1 MPMIHLLI
9 FVFALATLSPSSA
22 YDWLSKP
29 LVGDD
34 GRIYVCSNKKLF
46 AFESNGSISW
56 TMHIDY
62 KCNVAMAPV
71 HGGFGKIYLIADNR
85 ILMVKLE
92 ISGTSEPVAELFF
105 GPGPG
110 QQVETEIIGLSVSTL
125 TSTVFINI
133 KNRGLFAY
141 KSHGRLLWSIGPL
154 LYKFGYHQGCRK
166 NITDCSFASVPVL
179 DQCEGSIYVRLTHL
193 LFIVTFIEN
202 HGSSMIYIITD
213 GFRNHCYISN
223 TEGQLY
229 CLSIRGRHFRWIQD
243 FSYLDRNFTITAG
256 NNGRN
261 VLWQRSIG
269 PLSKADSVPVVDS
282 NGKWVSIGSLD
293 GFLYS
298 FSPTG
303 DLKKFSRRNTDNY
316 VIQVGSF
323 LDCSGF
329 SVYTSQIEMEGKVS
343 HTAGEFTTVSAI
355 RPKVALLTKLVP
367 ATGSIYW
374 SENNPGQL
382 TTSLSKSDLSQFVVD
397 EEILLAFLA
406 ASSQKLASSCSQA
419 RTKLVSIYTGNERV
433 IALFLL
439 FESTVLAILIG
450 LVRFCCSFWAKK
462 KLQDQGLGSFLAKRC
477 SLQLKKKA
485 LDRTITELERK
496 ATEEAADRE
505 VLEKLV
511 DMSKEREGIQ
521 RKLSTT
527 YSLGRDKSDS
537 HARSILLLQTGK
549 TKSYSFQGTRG
560 KNMTMFHTMSDTS
573 SSESSYEGETSMLG
587 YKDYSTKAKTKTLM
601 TEDSSSSG
609 SSSEK
614 FRRRGLRRNY

>member
-179 DQCEGSIYVRLTHL
+179 DQCEGSIY
-193 LFIVTFIEN
+193 
-202 HGSSMIYIITD
+202 
-213 GFRNHCYISN
+213 ISN

-256 NNGRN
+256 NNGRLYVTIPVRALLLALDVFSGN

-282 NGKWVSIGSLD
+282 N
-293 GFLYS
+293 
-298 FSPTG
+298 
-303 DLKKFSRRNTDNY
+303 DNY

-406 ASSQKLASSCSQA
+406 ASKTGNLLQCRTTGQKLASSCSQA

>member
-1 MPMIHLLI
+1 
-9 FVFALATLSPSSA
+9 
-22 YDWLSKP
+22 
-29 LVGDD
+29 
-34 GRIYVCSNKKLF
+34 
-46 AFESNGSISW
+46 
-56 TMHIDY
+56 
-62 KCNVAMAPV
+62 
-71 HGGFGKIYLIADNR
+71 
-85 ILMVKLE
+85 MVKLE
-92 ISGTSEPVAELFF
+92 NSGTSEPVAELFF

-141 KSHGRLLWSIGPL
+141 KSHGRLLWSIGPV

-166 NITDCSFASVPVL
+166 NITDCFFASVPVL
-179 DQCEGSIYVRLTHL
+179 DQCEGSI
-193 LFIVTFIEN
+193 
-202 HGSSMIYIITD
+202 
-213 GFRNHCYISN
+213 YISN

-256 NNGRN
+256 NNGRLYVTVPVRALLLAVDVFSGN

-282 NGKWVSIGSLD
+282 NGWVSIGSLD

-329 SVYTSQIEMEGKVS
+329 AVYTSQIEMEGKVS

-355 RPKVALLTKLVP
+355 RPKVALLTMLVP

-374 SENNPGQL
+374 SENNPETGNLLQCR
-382 TTSLSKSDLSQFVVD
+382 TTG
-397 EEILLAFLA
+397 
-406 ASSQKLASSCSQA
+406 QKLASSCSQA
-419 RTKLVSIYTGNERV
+419 RTKLVSIYIGNERV

-462 KLQDQGLGSFLAKRC
+462 KLQDQGLGGFLAKRC

-496 ATEEAADRE
+496 AAEEAADRE
-505 VLEKLV
+505 VLDKLV

-537 HARSILLLQTGK
+537 HARSILPLQKGK

-560 KNMTMFHTMSDTS
+560 KNLTMFHTMSDTS

-587 YKDYSTKAKTKTLM
+587 NKDSSTKAKTKALM
-601 TEDSSSSG
+601 MEDSSSS
-609 SSSEK
+609 SSS
-614 FRRRGLRRNY
+614 

>member
-179 DQCEGSIYVRLTHL
+179 DQCEGSIY
-193 LFIVTFIEN
+193 
-202 HGSSMIYIITD
+202 
-213 GFRNHCYISN
+213 ISN

-256 NNGRN
+256 NNGRLYVTIPVRALLLALDVFSGN

-282 NGKWVSIGSLD
+282 NGK
-293 GFLYS
+293 F
-298 FSPTG
+298 
-303 DLKKFSRRNTDNY
+303 
-316 VIQVGSF
+316 
-323 LDCSGF
+323 
-329 SVYTSQIEMEGKVS
+329 
-343 HTAGEFTTVSAI
+343 
-355 RPKVALLTKLVP
+355 
-367 ATGSIYW
+367 
-374 SENNPGQL
+374 
-382 TTSLSKSDLSQFVVD
+382 
-397 EEILLAFLA
+397 
-406 ASSQKLASSCSQA
+406 
-419 RTKLVSIYTGNERV
+419 
-433 IALFLL
+433 
-439 FESTVLAILIG
+439 
-450 LVRFCCSFWAKK
+450 
-462 KLQDQGLGSFLAKRC
+462 
-477 SLQLKKKA
+477 
-485 LDRTITELERK
+485 
-496 ATEEAADRE
+496 
-505 VLEKLV
+505 
-511 DMSKEREGIQ
+511 
-521 RKLSTT
+521 
-527 YSLGRDKSDS
+527 
-537 HARSILLLQTGK
+537 
-549 TKSYSFQGTRG
+549 
-560 KNMTMFHTMSDTS
+560 
-573 SSESSYEGETSMLG
+573 
-587 YKDYSTKAKTKTLM
+587 
-601 TEDSSSSG
+601 
-609 SSSEK
+609 
-614 FRRRGLRRNY
+614 

>member
-1 MPMIHLLI
+1 MAVTMPMIHLLI
-9 FVFALATLSPSSA
+9 FVFALATLSYSSA
-22 YDWLSKP
+22 YDRLSKP

-56 TMHIDY
+56 SMHIDY
-62 KCNVAMAPV
+62 KCNVAVAPV

-92 ISGTSEPVAELFF
+92 NSGTSEPVAELFF

-110 QQVETEIIGLSVSTL
+110 QQ
-125 TSTVFINI
+125 
-133 KNRGLFAY
+133 
-141 KSHGRLLWSIGPL
+141 
-154 LYKFGYHQGCRK
+154 
-166 NITDCSFASVPVL
+166 
-179 DQCEGSIYVRLTHL
+179 
-193 LFIVTFIEN
+193 
-202 HGSSMIYIITD
+202 
-213 GFRNHCYISN
+213 ISN

-256 NNGRN
+256 NNGRLYVTVPVRALLLALDVFSGN

-269 PLSKADSVPVVDS
+269 PLSKADSVPIVDS
-282 NGKWVSIGSLD
+282 NGWVSIGSLD

-329 SVYTSQIEMEGKVS
+329 AVYTSQIEMEGKVS

-355 RPKVALLTKLVP
+355 RPKVALLTMLVP

-382 TTSLSKSDLSQFVVD
+382 TTSLSKSDLSQFLVD

-406 ASSQKLASSCSQA
+406 ASKTGNLLQCRTTGQKLASSCSQA

-496 ATEEAADRE
+496 AAEEAADRE
-505 VLEKLV
+505 VLDKLV
-511 DMSKEREGIQ
+511 DISKEREGIQ
-521 RKLSTT
+521 RKLSTS

-537 HARSILLLQTGK
+537 HARSILPLQTGK
-549 TKSYSFQGTRG
+549 TKSYSFQGTRR

-587 YKDYSTKAKTKTLM
+587 NKDSSTKAKTKTLM
-601 TEDSSSSG
+601 MEDSSSSG

>member
-179 DQCEGSIYVRLTHL
+179 DQCEGSIY
-193 LFIVTFIEN
+193 
-202 HGSSMIYIITD
+202 
-213 GFRNHCYISN
+213 ISN

-256 NNGRN
+256 NNGRLYVTIPVRALLLALDVFSGN

-406 ASSQKLASSCSQA
+406 ASNS
-419 RTKLVSIYTGNERV
+419 TKLRKLNTVLIILAGNERV

-601 TEDSSSSG
+601 TEDSSSSELIVKI
-609 SSSEK
+609 S
-614 FRRRGLRRNY
+614 

>member
-179 DQCEGSIYVRLTHL
+179 DQCEGSIY
-193 LFIVTFIEN
+193 
-202 HGSSMIYIITD
+202 
-213 GFRNHCYISN
+213 ISN

-256 NNGRN
+256 NNGRLYVTIPVRALLLALDVFSGLLIEDT
-261 VLWQRSIG
+261 VLLSIMFIN
-269 PLSKADSVPVVDS
+269 LHHSSTFVATR
-282 NGKWVSIGSLD
+282 WVSIGSLD

-406 ASSQKLASSCSQA
+406 ASKTGNLLQCRTTGQKLASSCSQA

>member
-179 DQCEGSIYVRLTHL
+179 DQCEGSIY
-193 LFIVTFIEN
+193 
-202 HGSSMIYIITD
+202 
-213 GFRNHCYISN
+213 ISN

-256 NNGRN
+256 NNGRLYVTIPVRALLLALDVFSGN

-406 ASSQKLASSCSQA
+406 ASKTGNLLQCRTTGQKLASSCSQA

>member
-1 MPMIHLLI
+1 MAVTMPMIHLLI

-22 YDWLSKP
+22 YDRLSKP

-62 KCNVAMAPV
+62 KCNVAVAPV

-92 ISGTSEPVAELFF
+92 NSGTSEPVAELFF

-141 KSHGRLLWSIGPL
+141 KSHGRLLWSIGPV

-179 DQCEGSIYVRLTHL
+179 DQCEGSI
-193 LFIVTFIEN
+193 
-202 HGSSMIYIITD
+202 
-213 GFRNHCYISN
+213 YISN

-256 NNGRN
+256 NNGRLYVTVPVRALLLAVDVFSGN

-282 NGKWVSIGSLD
+282 NGWVSIGSLD

-329 SVYTSQIEMEGKVS
+329 AVYTSQIEMEGKVS

-355 RPKVALLTKLVP
+355 RPKVALLTMLVP

-382 TTSLSKSDLSQFVVD
+382 TTSLSKSDLSQFLVD

-406 ASSQKLASSCSQA
+406 ASKTGNLLQCRTTGQKLASSCSQA

-505 VLEKLV
+505 VLDKLV

-537 HARSILLLQTGK
+537 HARSILPLQTGK

-587 YKDYSTKAKTKTLM
+587 NKDSSTKAKTKALM
-601 TEDSSSSG
+601 MEDSPSSSS
-609 SSSEK
+609 SSS
-614 FRRRGLRRNY
+614 